1 MRFSE
6 RAITIM
12 SINSSDSAPSGISIL
27 VFFTILAMVGVGGYF
42 LLMKLINMSHE
53 EDCILAGRRNCALI
67 AVPADR

>member
-1 MRFSE
+1 
-6 RAITIM
+6 M
-12 SINSSDSAPSGISIL
+12 SIDESDSAPSGISIL